1 MLYVRGCLIE
11 AEAKDSQGDTL
22 SKEDI
27 KKINI
32 NLDAVKFDS
41 NHSQISLK
49 GCRLLENAIHD
60 NEVIIN
66 NTTINPGSWIIT
78 VEVNNPEL
86 EEQLLNGELRGFSIY
101 CKEVHDATRY
111 SEIQDASD
119 VYPIFISFVENPANQ
134 LDFEVLD
141 NEKYIK
147 KSEGEEMA
155 DNGILKE
162 IHEFLSRLAKMLD
175 EPARK
180 EEEEESESTAP
191 KKDETIQKAEGA
203 DTEDIEKAEKEKSN
217 SEGGGEAKPKPKE
230 KKDEGEA
237 ETKPKE
243 KEEEETDDGKIEKAC
258 GDNKIKKE
266 EDDDVDDAMPPG
278 LKAET
283 QQKKTATEERI
294 DNLEEKMDKIL
305 KYLEKPQEKPEDE
318 DDGVGDGKK
327 YIVKSA
333 TGKPEKTEPEEKK
346 VESAFDAFGLKIR
359 N

>member
-86 EEQLLNGELRGFSIY
+86 EERLLNGELRGFSIY

-191 KKDETIQKAEGA
+191 KKDEIIQKAEGA
-203 DTEDIEKAEKEKSN
+203 DTEDIEKAEKEKGKS
-217 SEGGGEAKPKPKE
+217 
-230 KKDEGEA
+230 EGEA
-237 ETKPKE
+237 ETKPKP

-266 EDDDVDDAMPPG
+266 EDYDVDDVDDAMPPG

-318 DDGVGDGKK
+318 DEGVGDGKK

>member
-86 EEQLLNGELRGFSIY
+86 EKRLINGELRGFSIY

-191 KKDETIQKAEGA
+191 KKDEIIQKAEGA
-203 DTEDIEKAEKEKSN
+203 DTEEKAEEP
-217 SEGGGEAKPKPKE
+217 EGK
-230 KKDEGEA
+230 A
-237 ETKPKE
+237 ETKPEE
-243 KEEEETDDGKIEKAC
+243 KAEEEKGEPKNEPQKGEENDDGKKIEKAC

-346 VESAFDAFGLKIR
+346 VESAFDAFGMKIR

>member
-86 EEQLLNGELRGFSIY
+86 EKRLTNGELRGFSIY

-111 SEIQDASD
+111 NEIQDASD

-191 KKDETIQKAEGA
+191 KKDEIIQKAEGA
-203 DTEDIEKAEKEKSN
+203 DTEEKAEEP
-217 SEGGGEAKPKPKE
+217 EGK
-230 KKDEGEA
+230 A
-237 ETKPKE
+237 ETKPEE
-243 KEEEETDDGKIEKAC
+243 KAEEEKGEPKNEPQKGEENDDGKKIEKAC
-258 GDNKIKKE
+258 GDNKIKK

>member
-60 NEVIIN
+60 NEVTIN

-86 EEQLLNGELRGFSIY
+86 EKRLTNGELRGFSIY

-111 SEIQDASD
+111 NEIQDASD

-147 KSEGEEMA
+147 KSEGEEM
-155 DNGILKE
+155 D
-162 IHEFLSRLAKMLD
+162 R
-175 EPARK
+175 
-180 EEEEESESTAP
+180 
-191 KKDETIQKAEGA
+191 
-203 DTEDIEKAEKEKSN
+203 N
-217 SEGGGEAKPKPKE
+217 SGNQ
-230 KKDEGEA
+230 
-237 ETKPKE
+237 T
-243 KEEEETDDGKIEKAC
+243 
-258 GDNKIKKE
+258 
-266 EDDDVDDAMPPG
+266 
-278 LKAET
+278 L
-283 QQKKTATEERI
+283 
-294 DNLEEKMDKIL
+294 
-305 KYLEKPQEKPEDE
+305 
-318 DDGVGDGKK
+318 
-327 YIVKSA
+327 
-333 TGKPEKTEPEEKK
+333 
-346 VESAFDAFGLKIR
+346 
-359 N
+359 

>member
-86 EEQLLNGELRGFSIY
+86 EERLTNGELRGFSIY

-191 KKDETIQKAEGA
+191 KKDEIIQKAEGA

-217 SEGGGEAKPKPKE
+217 N
-230 KKDEGEA
+230 EGEA
-237 ETKPKE
+237 ETKPKP

-266 EDDDVDDAMPPG
+266 EDGDVDDAMPPG

-318 DDGVGDGKK
+318 DEGVGDGKK

-333 TGKPEKTEPEEKK
+333 TGKPEKTKPEEKK

>member
-86 EEQLLNGELRGFSIY
+86 EERLLNGELRGFSIY

-191 KKDETIQKAEGA
+191 KKDEIIQKAEGA

-217 SEGGGEAKPKPKE
+217 N
-230 KKDEGEA
+230 EGEA
-237 ETKPKE
+237 ETKPKP

-266 EDDDVDDAMPPG
+266 EEDDVDDAMPPG

-318 DDGVGDGKK
+318 DEGVGDGKK

-359 N
+359 D

>member
-86 EEQLLNGELRGFSIY
+86 EERLTNGELRGFSIY

-111 SEIQDASD
+111 NEIQDASD

-191 KKDETIQKAEGA
+191 KKDEIIQKAEGA
-203 DTEDIEKAEKEKSN
+203 DTEDIEKAEKEKGKS
-217 SEGGGEAKPKPKE
+217 
-230 KKDEGEA
+230 EGEA
-237 ETKPKE
+237 ETKPKP

-266 EDDDVDDAMPPG
+266 EDYDVDDVDDAMPPG

-318 DDGVGDGKK
+318 DEGVGDGKK

>member
-86 EEQLLNGELRGFSIY
+86 EKRLTNGELRGFSIY

-111 SEIQDASD
+111 NEIQDASD

-191 KKDETIQKAEGA
+191 KKDEIIQKAEGA
-203 DTEDIEKAEKEKSN
+203 DTEEKAEEP
-217 SEGGGEAKPKPKE
+217 EGK
-230 KKDEGEA
+230 A
-237 ETKPKE
+237 ETKPEEKAEEE
-243 KEEEETDDGKIEKAC
+243 KEEPKNEPQKGEENDDGKKIEKAC
-258 GDNKIKKE
+258 GDNKIKK

>member
-86 EEQLLNGELRGFSIY
+86 EERLTNGELRGFSIY

-191 KKDETIQKAEGA
+191 KKDEIIQKAEGA
-203 DTEDIEKAEKEKSN
+203 DTEDIEKAEKEKGKS
-217 SEGGGEAKPKPKE
+217 
-230 KKDEGEA
+230 EGEA
-237 ETKPKE
+237 ETKPKP
-243 KEEEETDDGKIEKAC
+243 KEEEKTDDGKIEKAC

-266 EDDDVDDAMPPG
+266 EDDVDDAMPPG

-305 KYLEKPQEKPEDE
+305 KYLEKPQEKPEE
-318 DDGVGDGKK
+318 ENVGDGKK

>member
-86 EEQLLNGELRGFSIY
+86 EKRLTNGELRGFSIY
-101 CKEVHDATRY
+101 CKEVHDATMY

-191 KKDETIQKAEGA
+191 KKDEIIQKAEGA
-203 DTEDIEKAEKEKSN
+203 DTEDIEKAEKEKGKS
-217 SEGGGEAKPKPKE
+217 
-230 KKDEGEA
+230 EGEA
-237 ETKPKE
+237 ETKPKP

-266 EDDDVDDAMPPG
+266 EDDDVDDDMPPG

-318 DDGVGDGKK
+318 DAGVGDGKK

-346 VESAFDAFGLKIR
+346 VESAFDAFGMKIR

>member
-66 NTTINPGSWIIT
+66 NTAINPGSWIIT

-111 SEIQDASD
+111 NEIQDASD

-191 KKDETIQKAEGA
+191 KKDEIIQKAEGA
-203 DTEDIEKAEKEKSN
+203 DTEEKAEEP
-217 SEGGGEAKPKPKE
+217 EGK
-230 KKDEGEA
+230 A
-237 ETKPKE
+237 ETKPEE
-243 KEEEETDDGKIEKAC
+243 KAEEEKGEPKNEPQKGEENDDGKKIEKAC

>member
-86 EEQLLNGELRGFSIY
+86 EKRLTNGELRGFSIY

-111 SEIQDASD
+111 NEIQDASD

-191 KKDETIQKAEGA
+191 KKDEIIQKAEGA
-203 DTEDIEKAEKEKSN
+203 DTEEKAEEP
-217 SEGGGEAKPKPKE
+217 EGK
-230 KKDEGEA
+230 A
-237 ETKPKE
+237 ETKPEE
-243 KEEEETDDGKIEKAC
+243 KAEEEKGEPKNEPQKGEENDDGKKIEKAC

-266 EDDDVDDAMPPG
+266 EDDDDVDDAMPPG

-318 DDGVGDGKK
+318 DEGVGDGKK

>member
-191 KKDETIQKAEGA
+191 KKDEIIQKAEGA
-203 DTEDIEKAEKEKSN
+203 DTEEKAEEP
-217 SEGGGEAKPKPKE
+217 EGK
-230 KKDEGEA
+230 A
-237 ETKPKE
+237 ETKPEE
-243 KEEEETDDGKIEKAC
+243 KAEEEKREPKNEPQKGEENDDGKKIEKAC
-258 GDNKIKKE
+258 GDNKIKK

>member
-86 EEQLLNGELRGFSIY
+86 EKRLTNGELRGFSIY

-111 SEIQDASD
+111 NEIQDASD

-191 KKDETIQKAEGA
+191 KKDEIIQKAEGA
-203 DTEDIEKAEKEKSN
+203 DTEEKAEEP
-217 SEGGGEAKPKPKE
+217 EGK
-230 KKDEGEA
+230 A
-237 ETKPKE
+237 ETKPEE
-243 KEEEETDDGKIEKAC
+243 KAEEEKGEPKNEPQKGEENDDGKKIEKAC

-266 EDDDVDDAMPPG
+266 DNDDVDDAMPPG

-318 DDGVGDGKK
+318 DEGVGDGKK

>member
-86 EEQLLNGELRGFSIY
+86 EKRLTNGELRGFSIY

-111 SEIQDASD
+111 NEIQDASD

-191 KKDETIQKAEGA
+191 KKDEIIQKAEGA
-203 DTEDIEKAEKEKSN
+203 DTEEKAEEP
-217 SEGGGEAKPKPKE
+217 EGK
-230 KKDEGEA
+230 A
-237 ETKPKE
+237 ETKPEE
-243 KEEEETDDGKIEKAC
+243 KAEEEKGEPKNEPQKGEENDDGKKIEKAC
-258 GDNKIKKE
+258 GDNKIKK

-318 DDGVGDGKK
+318 DEGVGDGKK

-333 TGKPEKTEPEEKK
+333 TGKPEKTVPEEKK

>member
-86 EEQLLNGELRGFSIY
+86 EKRLTNGELRGFSIY

-111 SEIQDASD
+111 NEIQDASD

-191 KKDETIQKAEGA
+191 KKDEIIQKAEGA
-203 DTEDIEKAEKEKSN
+203 DTEEKAEEP
-217 SEGGGEAKPKPKE
+217 EGK
-230 KKDEGEA
+230 A
-237 ETKPKE
+237 ETKPEE
-243 KEEEETDDGKIEKAC
+243 KAEEEKGEPKNEPQKGEENDDGKKIEKAC

>member
-86 EEQLLNGELRGFSIY
+86 EERLTNGELRGFSIY

-111 SEIQDASD
+111 NEIQDASD

-175 EPARK
+175 EKPARK
-180 EEEEESESTAP
+180 EEEEESKSTAP
-191 KKDETIQKAEGA
+191 EKEETIQKAEKT
-203 DTEDIEKAEKEKSN
+203 DTEEKAEEKP
-217 SEGGGEAKPKPKE
+217 EGK
-230 KKDEGEA
+230 A
-237 ETKPKE
+237 ETKPESKA
-243 KEEEETDDGKIEKAC
+243 EEAEVEPKNEPQKGEENDDGKKIEKAC

-266 EDDDVDDAMPPG
+266 EDVDVDVDDAIPPG

-283 QQKKTATEERI
+283 QQKKIATEERI
-294 DNLEEKMDKIL
+294 DALEEKMDKIL
-305 KYLEKPQEKPEDE
+305 EYLEKPQPQEETDT
-318 DDGVGDGKK
+318 GKK

-333 TGKPEKTEPEEKK
+333 TGKPEKIEPEEKK
-346 VESAFDAFGLKIR
+346 VESAFDAFGMKIR

>member
-86 EEQLLNGELRGFSIY
+86 EERLTNGELRGFSIY

-175 EPARK
+175 EKPARK
-180 EEEEESESTAP
+180 EEEEESKSTAP
-191 KKDETIQKAEGA
+191 EKEETIQKAEKT
-203 DTEDIEKAEKEKSN
+203 DTEEKAEEP
-217 SEGGGEAKPKPKE
+217 EGK
-230 KKDEGEA
+230 A
-237 ETKPKE
+237 ETKPEAKA
-243 KEEEETDDGKIEKAC
+243 EEAEVEPKNEPQKGEENDDGKKIEKAC

-266 EDDDVDDAMPPG
+266 DDDVDVDDVIPPG

-283 QQKKTATEERI
+283 QQKKIATEERI
-294 DNLEEKMDKIL
+294 DALEEKMDKIL
-305 KYLEKPQEKPEDE
+305 EYLEKPQPQEETDT
-318 DDGVGDGKK
+318 GKK

-346 VESAFDAFGLKIR
+346 VKSAFDAFGMKIR